1 MSGFLQNVRCA
12 FRQLKKA
19 PGFSLAVILTLALGV
34 GVNAAVF
41 SLLNGF
47 LLRPLPYPHP
57 EQLGVLMLHQEGIVP
72 KTGKVVREDDDSM
85 DGDTW
90 NWVRDNVS
98 AVREASYGMVS
109 GVNLQAGSTLGSG
122 VRYVHE
128 MRVSAHYFDVLGLPL
143 YFGREFTEDEDRR
156 GGPPVAIL
164 SYALWQNAFQADPKI
179 IGNVI
184 HLKGEPYTVVGVLP
198 PHAQTTQIADVWTPL
213 QPAPTGECGGSN
225 CGIILRL
232 AAGASWQQ
240 AATQISHLRK
250 PYFAEFASKY
260 KGHEWFYPAPIGRNT
275 GYGTDERTPVVVL
288 MLAVSF
294 ILLIA
299 CGNLAGLTLVRIT
312 RRTSEI
318 ATRLALGATRWAIL
332 RQLWAESLLLALLG
346 ASAGLGMAI
355 ALLKFLTGFL
365 PPDLI
370 PLGGLA
376 VDWRVLGFTYGVSV
390 IASLFFGA
398 FPALQTRRVDLR
410 SSIAIGSQAGAR
422 GAGRLRQGLIAG
434 EVALTVVLLAGAGLL
449 VRTLIHLENT
459 PPGFDAT
466 NVMTA
471 KLSLDDARYHYAK
484 SFHNLLDQ
492 SLMAM
497 HRIPGVENAAV
508 GLSVPYER
516 GLNDGVKLIDGKIR
530 VADSS
535 VASSEAYVT
544 SEYFATLR
552 IPILAGRE
560 FKTSDTST
568 SEFVAVVNQDFVGQ
582 LFAEPNP
589 IGRHIQTEGHT
600 YTIIGIVGDV
610 AKRPGIRPKA
620 PLGVEPVFY
629 VPAKQAD
636 QGLINL
642 AHVWLQPSWIV
653 RTSKP
658 LAGIAGAMQK
668 ALTSV
673 DPSLPFSGFYSMSD
687 LLEENLTLQRV
698 QVLLLGVLAG
708 LALLLSAVGIYGL
721 VSNLVVQRTREIGI
735 RIALGAEVRQVM
747 AEVGRSG
754 VIASVIGLI
763 AGLSIAF
770 FAVRVL
776 QGNLYGVESNDPLT
790 MMSVSFGLLLIALVA
805 SFLPT
810 VRISRIEPAE
820 TLRME

>member
-1 MSGFLQNVRCA
+1 MTGLFQDVRYA
-12 FRQLKKA
+12 IRQLRKS
-19 PGFSLAVILTLALGV
+19 PGFALAVIVTLALGIS
-34 GVNAAVF
+34 VNTAVF
-41 SLLNGF
+41 SLLDGF

-57 EQLGVLMLHQEGIVP
+57 EQLGVLMLHREGILP
-72 KTGKVVREDDDSM
+72 ETGESVKEEEDSQ

-109 GVNLQAGSTLGSG
+109 GVNLQAGSTPGAG

-143 YFGREFTEDEDRR
+143 YLGREFTEEKDRH

-164 SYALWQNAFQADPKI
+164 SYALWQTTFHADRGI

-213 QPAPTGECGGSN
+213 QPAPTGECGGAN

-232 AAGASWQQ
+232 APGATWQQ
-240 AATQISHLRK
+240 AATQISNLRK
-250 PYFAEFASKY
+250 PYFAELANKY
-260 KGHEWFYPAPIGRNT
+260 KGRAWFYPAPMSRNT
-275 GYGTDERTPVVVL
+275 GYGTDERRPVVVL

-299 CGNLAGLTLVRIT
+299 CANLAGLTLVRIA

-318 ATRLALGATRWAIL
+318 ATRLALGATRWTIL

-346 ASAGLGMAI
+346 AGVGLGLAVTI
-355 ALLKFLTGFL
+355 LKFLSGFL
-365 PPDLI
+365 PDELI
-370 PLGGLA
+370 PLGGLGI
-376 VDWRVLGFTYGVSV
+376 DWRVLAFTFGASV

-398 FPALQTRRVDLR
+398 LPALQTRRVDLR
-410 SSIAIGSQAGAR
+410 SSIATGAQAGSRSASH
-422 GAGRLRQGLIAG
+422 LRQGLIAG
-434 EVALTVVLLAGAGLL
+434 EVALTVVLLAGSGLL
-449 VRTLIHLENT
+449 IRTLTYLENT

-471 KLSLDDARYHYAK
+471 KLSLDDAHYHNPTA
-484 SFHNLLDQ
+484 FHNLLER
-492 SLMAM
+492 SVAAM
-497 HRIPGVENAAV
+497 QQIPGVENAAV

-516 GLNDGVKLIDGKIR
+516 GLNDGVRLIDGKIR
-530 VADSS
+530 VADPG
-535 VASSEAYVT
+535 VGSSEAYVT
-544 SEYFATLR
+544 PEYFTTLQ
-552 IPILAGRE
+552 IPILLGRGFTAGDTPTSESVIVVNRE
-560 FKTSDTST
+560 FVRQ
-568 SEFVAVVNQDFVGQ
+568 F
-582 LFAEPNP
+582 FAEPNP
-589 IGRHIQTEGHT
+589 LGRHVQTEGHT
-600 YTIIGIVGDV
+600 YTIVGIVGNV
-610 AKRPGIRPKA
+610 AKRPGLRGRTPIT
-620 PLGVEPVFY
+620 VEPMFY
-629 VPAKQAD
+629 VPATQMQ
-636 QGLINL
+636 QGMMNM

-653 RTSKP
+653 RTSRP
-658 LAGIAGAMQK
+658 IEGIAGAMQK

-673 DPSLPFSGFYSMSD
+673 DPSLPFSGFYSMHD
-687 LLEENLTLQRV
+687 ILEGNLVLQRV

-735 RIALGAEVRQVM
+735 RIALGAEMRQVM

-754 VIASVIGLI
+754 VIASVTGLI
-763 AGLSIAF
+763 AGLSLAF
-770 FAVRVL
+770 LAVHVL
-776 QGNLYGVESNDPLT
+776 EGNLYGVKPSDPLT
-790 MMSVSFGLLLIALVA
+790 MTLVSFVLMLIALAA

-810 VRISRIEPAE
+810 FRISRIDPSE

>member
-1 MSGFLQNVRCA
+1 MNKLYQE
-12 FRQLKKA
+12 FRFALRQMKKS
-19 PGFSLAVILTLALGV
+19 PGFALAVIVTLALGI
-34 GVNAAVF
+34 GVNTAVF
-41 SLLNGF
+41 SLLDGF

-57 EQLGVLMLHQEGIVP
+57 EQLGVLMLHQEGVIP
-72 KTGKVVREDDDSM
+72 ETGKVVNEDDDSQ
-85 DGDTW
+85 DGATW
-90 NWVRDNVS
+90 NWIRDNVP

-109 GVNLQAGSTLGSG
+109 GVNLQAGSTPGMG
-122 VRYVHE
+122 VRYVQE

-143 YFGREFTEDEDRR
+143 YLGHEFTEDEDRH
-156 GGPPVAIL
+156 GGPPVTIL
-164 SYALWQNAFQADPKI
+164 SYALWQTTFHADPQI
-179 IGNVI
+179 VGNVI

-232 AAGASWQQ
+232 AAGATWQQ

-260 KGHEWFYPAPIGRNT
+260 KGHEWFYPAPMSRNV

-299 CGNLAGLTLVRIT
+299 CANLAGLTLVRIT

-332 RQLWAESLLLALLG
+332 RQLWSESLLLALLG
-346 ASAGLGMAI
+346 ASAGLALATAI
-355 ALLKFLTGFL
+355 LQFLNVFL

-370 PLGGLA
+370 PLGGLG
-376 VDWRVLGFTYGVSV
+376 VNWRVLAFTFGASV
-390 IASLFFGA
+390 VASLFFGA
-398 FPALQTRRVDLR
+398 LPALQTRRVDLR
-410 SSIAIGSQAGAR
+410 SSIAAGTQAGPR
-422 GAGRLRQGLIAG
+422 GAARLRQGLIAG

-449 VRTLIHLENT
+449 VRTLVHLQNL

-466 NVMTA
+466 NVTTA
-471 KLSLDDARYHYAK
+471 KLSLDDARYHDAE
-484 SFHNLLDQ
+484 SFHNLLDR
-492 SLMAM
+492 SVTAM
-497 HRIPGVENAAV
+497 HQIPGVENAAV
-508 GLSVPYER
+508 GLSLPYER
-516 GLNDGVKLIDGKIR
+516 GLNDGVKLMDGKIR
-530 VADSS
+530 VAAPD

-544 SEYFATLR
+544 PEYFAALR

-560 FKTSDTST
+560 FETSDTST
-568 SEFVAVVNQDFVGQ
+568 SESVAVVNEDFASQ
-582 LFAEPNP
+582 FFAESNP
-589 IGRHIQTEGHT
+589 IGRHIQTEGHI
-600 YTIIGIVGDV
+600 YTIVGIIGNV

-620 PLGVEPVFY
+620 PLGIEPVFY
-629 VPAKQAD
+629 IPAEQAN
-636 QGLINL
+636 QKLVNM

-653 RTSKP
+653 RTRKP

-668 ALTSV
+668 ALTSA

-721 VSNLVVQRTREIGI
+721 VSNLVAQRTREIGI
-735 RIALGAEVRQVM
+735 RIALGADMRRVM
-747 AEVGRSG
+747 TEVGRSG
-754 VIASVIGLI
+754 VIASVLGLV
-763 AGLSIAF
+763 AGFSMAF
-770 FAVRVL
+770 FATRVL
-776 QGNLYGVESNDPLT
+776 EGNLYGVPPDDPVTLT
-790 MMSVSFGLLLIALVA
+790 IVPALLLLIALMA

-810 VRISRIEPAE
+810 LRISKINPSES
-820 TLRME
+820 LRME